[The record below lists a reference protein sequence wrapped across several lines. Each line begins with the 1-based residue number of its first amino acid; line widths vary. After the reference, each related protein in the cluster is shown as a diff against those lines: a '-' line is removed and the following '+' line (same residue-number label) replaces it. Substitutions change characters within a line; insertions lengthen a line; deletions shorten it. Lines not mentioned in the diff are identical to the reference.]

1 MTDINVNETIV
12 ELLEFGRD
20 NSGDYVKVRYANTNT
35 PYKRYGN
42 FSKRNNNPG
51 NLVSSP
57 FTRERGDLNPGNG
70 SIPIVPD
77 TLPSILRGARD
88 QQAVD
93 RFAVFP
99 SIEKG
104 NQAKFDLI
112 FVSNNAG
119 SGNPTWPDGG
129 VNIPDRYK
137 VTDAVRSKPYKDRIL
152 LDVLKAYAPYDGK
165 GTDPIAYAQNVS
177 KLLIAGGLTQAYIDT
192 TPIGSYSITAKN
204 NLVNAITNQEGG
216 GTARHVADAGQ
227 NTLAAS
233 TTDIAQYVRD
243 VYLQAL
249 KDDDEQEYRGVIQ
262 AFAADAIRADAN
274 TSFNKFLE
282 QLSANFGTLA
292 NPKIFDGEITLVNGL
307 NNLSAVSAGIE
318 GAVTQRLQS
327 VGNFTPSEQYFL
339 LYKNYFEINPERMR
353 NYMMVNADGGK
364 DGRPYNLNYSHAWRA
379 PAKLAVTAN
388 ITIPGASGFRIGQIF
403 WVGRTYETYKKFGA
417 FQLFGLTETIDM
429 SRGWTTELY
438 ARFNAMPLDKV
449 KGLKSL

>member
-1 MTDINVNETIV
+1 MTDISVNETIV

-35 PYKRYGN
+35 PYKRYGD

-70 SIPIVPD
+70 SIPVVPD
-77 TLPSILRGARD
+77 TLPSILRGPRD
-88 QQAVD
+88 QAVD
-93 RFAVFP
+93 RFAIFP
-99 SIEKG
+99 SVEKG
-104 NQAKFDLI
+104 KQAIFDLI
-112 FVSNNAG
+112 FTSNNAG
-119 SGNPTWPDGG
+119 VGSPNWPNDGI
-129 VNIPDRYK
+129 NIPDKYK

-152 LDVLKAYAPYDGK
+152 LNALKAYAPYDGK

-177 KLLIAGGLTQAYIDT
+177 KLLIAGGLTQQYIDSA
-192 TPIGSYSITAKN
+192 PIGNYSITAKN
-204 NLVNAITNQEGG
+204 VLGNAIVNQEGR
-216 GTARHVADAGQ
+216 GTARHVADAAQ

-233 TTDIAQYVRD
+233 TTDIAQYIRK
-243 VYLQAL
+243 VYLDAL
-249 KDDDEQEYRGVIQ
+249 QTDDAEEYKDVIQ

-282 QLSANFGTLA
+282 ELSANFGTLE
-292 NPKIFDGEITLVNGL
+292 NSKIFDGEITLVNGL

-327 VGNFTPSEQYFL
+327 IGNFTPSEQYFL

-353 NYMMVNADGGK
+353 NYMMVNADGGR

-438 ARFNAMPLDKV
+438 ARFNAMPLNKV